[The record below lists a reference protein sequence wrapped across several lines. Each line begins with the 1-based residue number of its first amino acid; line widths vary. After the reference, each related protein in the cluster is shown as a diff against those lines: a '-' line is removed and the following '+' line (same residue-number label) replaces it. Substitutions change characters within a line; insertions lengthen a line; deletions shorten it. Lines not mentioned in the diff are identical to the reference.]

1 MTETIALS
9 AAGILFL
16 AGLAG
21 TILPLLPGP
30 VLIWAGMLVYGLIA
44 GFENLSFGFLAIQ
57 ALLVLCLFGLD
68 YLFSALGTR
77 YFGGSRA
84 ALAGASVGLLAGIF
98 FFPVG
103 LLIGPFLGA
112 ALAELIIRRKTAQAI
127 RSGFGASIGFWV
139 ALPAKLG
146 IEAIM
151 IFWFLLRVWHT
162 P

>member
-21 TILPLLPGP
+21 TILPVLPGP
-30 VLIWAGMLVYGLIA
+30 ALIWTGMLVYGLIA
-44 GFENLSFGFLAIQ
+44 GFENLSIGFMTIQ
-57 ALLVLCLFGLD
+57 ALLVFCIFGLD

-77 YFGGSRA
+77 YFGGSKA
-84 ALAGASVGLLAGIF
+84 ALAGAAAGLVAGIF

-103 LLIGPFLGA
+103 LFIGPFLGA
-112 ALAELIIRRKTAQAI
+112 ALAELMVRRKTVQAI
-127 RSGFGASIGFWV
+127 RSGFGATIGFWI
-139 ALPAKLG
+139 ALPVKLG
-146 IEAIM
+146 IEAVM
-151 IFWFLLRVWHT
+151 ITWFILRVWHM

>member
-1 MTETIALS
+1 MTEAIAFS

-16 AGLAG
+16 AGLFG
-21 TILPLLPGP
+21 TILPVLPDP
-30 VLIWAGMLVYGLIA
+30 ALIWAGMLVYGLIA
-44 GFENLSFGFLAIQ
+44 GFENLGPGFMAIQ

-77 YFGGSRA
+77 YFGGSKA

-98 FFPVG
+98 FFPIG
-103 LLIGPFLGA
+103 LVIGPFLGA
-112 ALAELIIRRKTAQAI
+112 ALAELMVRRKTAQAI

-139 ALPAKLG
+139 ALPVKLG
-146 IEAIM
+146 IEVIM
-151 IFWFLLRVWHT
+151 ITWFILRVWHM